1 MAKEND
7 EVKNQPVAEVVEE
20 KTEVIKDS
28 TTEHISKP
36 DKSED
41 IIKSQTGQIQAL
53 QKKIAELEQ
62 KPDIKTA
69 LKDLLGDEKAESDV
83 DPVEALKSEFTSL
96 RDKLIQKDAE
106 IAKNNYIDSLEE
118 SEPVKRYLKSKVG
131 AVENIEEIVSKELTL
146 VKELI
151 DNATPRT
158 TDSRPKGIGVSKGNS
173 LDADFVLTHPEQFKK

>member
-36 DKSED
+36 DKSEE

-69 LKDLLGDEKAESDV
+69 LKDLLGDDKAESDV
-83 DPVEALKSEFTSL
+83 DPVEVLKSELTSL
-96 RDKLIQKDAE
+96 KQQITQKDAE
-106 IAKNNYIDSLEE
+106 LAKNNYIDSLDE
-118 SEPVKRYLKSKVG
+118 SEPVKKYLKSKIG
-131 AVENIEEIVSKELTL
+131 AVDNVEEVVGKELKA

-151 DNATPRT
+151 EIATPKT
-158 TDSRPKGIGVSKGNS
+158 TDSRPKGIGISKGS
-173 LDADFVLTHPEQFKK
+173 SIDADFVLTHPEQFKK